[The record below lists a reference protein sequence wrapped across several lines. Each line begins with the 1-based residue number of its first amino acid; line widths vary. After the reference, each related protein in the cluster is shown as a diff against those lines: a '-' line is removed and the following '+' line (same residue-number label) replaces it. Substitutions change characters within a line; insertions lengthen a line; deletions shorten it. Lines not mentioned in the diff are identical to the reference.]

1 MKLSEL
7 AGGHGS
13 VADVEIVGLTADSR
27 RVEKGYLFAALKG
40 LKADGKDFIA
50 DALARGA
57 AAVLVEPGGSTL
69 SVPVIEDSDPRR
81 RLAQMAARFYPRQ
94 PETVVAV
101 TGTNGKSSTV
111 DFLRQI
117 WAHAGYSAAALGT
130 LGVTTA
136 AGRRPLGHTTPD
148 PVAIHQNLDRL
159 AREGVTHLA
168 LEASSHGLAQHR
180 VDAVKIGAV
189 AFTNLTQDH
198 FDYHPDFEDY
208 FAAKMRLFA
217 ELSPAGTPAVI
228 NPEGEWGARVVDIA
242 QRAGLDV
249 RTFGWSGEAVCLAEL
264 WPRAASQR
272 LDLVIEGK
280 EVRVELPLV
289 GEFQALNALGAAAL
303 ALATGVSADAAIG
316 ALGKLEG
323 VPGRLQHVADAPVG
337 APILVD
343 YAHTPDG
350 LDKLLRAVRP
360 HTQGRVVLV
369 FGCGGDRDP
378 KKRAPMGAIGS
389 KLADVAIVT
398 DDNPRTEDPAAIR
411 RAIMAG
417 GEKAVEIP
425 DRAVA
430 IARAVEMLKTGDVLV
445 IAGKGHETGQ
455 ILGDRE
461 IPFSDAEEARKAVAA
476 LGAA

>member
-323 VPGRLQHVADAPVG
+323 VPGRLQHVAGAPVG